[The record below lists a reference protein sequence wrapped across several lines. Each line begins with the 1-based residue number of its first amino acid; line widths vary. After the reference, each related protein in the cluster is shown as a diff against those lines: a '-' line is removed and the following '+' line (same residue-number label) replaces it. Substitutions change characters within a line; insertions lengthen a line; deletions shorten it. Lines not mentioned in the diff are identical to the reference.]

1 MKKLVCFNKKMCMF
15 GVALLILTLIVAVI
29 LGLLVGPDS
38 PLTWALIAILVVI
51 PLVHRKMASKQFVEW
66 KDSYSVGIDSIDLQ
80 HKKLLNLINQLQTA
94 VDYSTGE
101 QFEREALDELVDYT
115 KNHFTYEE
123 GLMSDNDY
131 PGFVEHKA
139 QHEKMFKKVGEVL
152 AEYEQD
158 HDTAMSNAAQYLKD
172 WLIHH
177 INGTDKEYSKR
188 SLPSWSWHGY
198 TA

>member
-1 MKKLVCFNKKMCMF
+1 MAFMKKIVCFNKKMCMF

-29 LGLLVGPDS
+29 LGLLIGPGS

-66 KDSYSVGIDSIDLQ
+66 KDSYSVGIDSIDQQ
-80 HKKLLNLINQLQTA
+80 HKKLLSLINQLQTA

-115 KNHFTYEE
+115 KTHFTYEE
-123 GLMSDNDY
+123 GLMRDNDY
-131 PGFVEHKA
+131 PDFVAHKA

-158 HDTAMSNAAQYLKD
+158 HDTAMANAAQYLKD

-177 INGTDKEYSKR
+177 INGTDKEYSSYLIGK
-188 SLPSWSWHGY
+188 GVK
-198 TA
+198 